1 MNKTNVNN
9 SGGDVVG
16 GSVSGGR
23 KSEATNQN
31 NADQPKAA
39 TDSRVAQLEQNI
51 KFLQEQ
57 HQIMLTGL
65 HNEIDNLR
73 HRNRGNYIL

>member
-16 GSVSGGR
+16 GSVNGGR
-23 KSEATNQN
+23 KSETNNQN
-31 NADQPKAA
+31 NVDVPKAA
-39 TDSRVAQLEQNI
+39 ADSRVAQLEQNI

-57 HQIMLTGL
+57 HQMMLAGL

-73 HRNRGNYIL
+73 HKNRGI